1 VGYVPLNNYNH
12 DGGYKRIQS
21 GPNHQGFIVL
31 TSGSTAYGA
40 DEGIIVPGSPL
51 SGNLAQG
58 VWGYDPNWRYVPS
71 TLPSPSG
78 ALDPT
83 PYNVSGALDTYD
95 SARIY
100 TRDNVAGAQAA
111 SAIGPETGKVNPR
124 GGALQARSDVT
135 RPETYMYFGGAAPD
149 NQDYSPY
156 NTPDANSAA
165 EGKTGG
171 GVTHRSFESSLL
183 TNVLGSQ
190 GTSDR
195 SQWRYHQPVYC
206 KTYTETRRSETP
218 GLMSTPLRYVYRGS
232 ASSYNYNYAS
242 ELLANKG
249 GFEPLNYDD
258 FGGGCD
264 IPVSCPTTTGN
275 PSSPQPGDTLRGTSA
290 CTYDHITWYNTL
302 SSSPIG
308 TGDTYVIQET
318 DYFSRIYYVV
328 TYPNGSTDSSDVNCL
343 GTVLYPY
350 GYDLWVNE
358 IHSLGAFNQFYTSA
372 ATNPWQCLPCITVD
386 LYGNTF
392 IAFWIP
398 VTLTGTNF
406 DRTAYIYVRKL
417 DPNGAEVWTKRYEP
431 KQRTWPE
438 SNARNAIVADDTG
451 DYIYVAYEVIQEPT
465 LISGTT
471 YSLGGVGVI
480 KLSADDGSI
489 SWSYRYHNSTTYS
502 ILNALRTIQ
511 WDSYNRRLWVT
522 ASDFDATI
530 NYSIAE
536 NDPTDIQY
544 GYNIQYNGA
553 DSASDADRIQGSSF
567 VRSLDGSEFHWLVYD
582 NVAHLYI
589 YKADINGKIDSSSLI
604 KRYST
609 TTSLSSGN
617 RKDITKSI
625 AVQYSGS
632 LSGYVVYSGPVN
644 AFMSVPSTLI
654 LFDSSFNV
662 VRAVRLPYLG
672 TSSVPRIL
680 SLERKHGDNT
690 RFFAVCSA
698 VTVSLNSTISSGDI
712 VVMEIDSNL
721 TTVYSINTF
730 NSTVNVS
737 ASLFRP
743 SDTIKYNQGT
753 NRVSAVVHSDTGFLT
768 HRGIFGIHAVGL
780 RANVSGL
787 SPTVNYSNPSGYQAR
802 CEAYNNISVPITS
815 TTSVTYSGLFAGPNG
830 NYAPQIRI
838 PATGV
843 LLDVT
848 GQFGTRYGFANF
860 IN

>member
-1 VGYVPLNNYNH
+1 MPYLPLPNFNH
-12 DGGYKRIQS
+12 DSGPRRIQS
-21 GPNHQGFIVL
+21 GPDHEGYVVLYSGVQSTGDDKGFVV
-31 TSGSTAYGA
+31 A
-40 DEGIIVPGSPL
+40 GSPL
-51 SGNLAQG
+51 SGTLAQG

-95 SARIY
+95 AARIY

-124 GGALQARSDVT
+124 GGALQPRADVT
-135 RPETYMYFGGAAPD
+135 RPETYMYYGGAAPD

-171 GVTHRSFESSLL
+171 GVTHRSYESTLL

-206 KTYTETRRSETP
+206 KTYTETRRSESP

-232 ASSYNYNYAS
+232 ASSYNYNYAG

-249 GFEPLNYDD
+249 GFKPLNYDD
-258 FGGGCD
+258 FGGGCN
-264 IPVSCPTTTGN
+264 IPVACPTTTGS
-275 PSSPQPGDTLRGTSA
+275 PLSPQPGDTLRGTSS
-290 CTYDHITWYNTL
+290 CTYDYITWYNTI

-318 DYFSRIYYVV
+318 DYFSQIYYVV

-358 IHSLGAFNQFYTSA
+358 IHSFGAFNEFYTSA

-398 VTLTGTNF
+398 VTLTGINF

-417 DPNGAEVWTKRYEP
+417 DPNGVEVWTKRYEP
-431 KQRTWPE
+431 KQRTWGE

-471 YSLGGVGVI
+471 YFLGGVGVI

-489 SWSYRYHNSTTYS
+489 SWSYRYHNSTSYS

-511 WDSYNRRLWVT
+511 WDSVTRRLWVT
-522 ASDFDATI
+522 ASDYDAAIT
-530 NYSIAE
+530 YSIDE
-536 NDPTDIQY
+536 NNPTNIQY
-544 GYNIQYNGA
+544 GYNIQFNGA
-553 DSASDADRIQGSSF
+553 STTTPSDQIQGLSF
-567 VRSLDGSEFHWLVYD
+567 VRSLDESEFYWLVYD
-582 NVAHLYI
+582 DSPRLYI
-589 YKADINGKIDSSSLI
+589 YRANVNGQINGGDLI
-604 KRYST
+604 KRYNIGS
-609 TTSLSSGN
+609 SLSSGDK
-617 RKDITKSI
+617 KDITKSI
-625 AVQYSGS
+625 SVQYSGN
-632 LSGYVVYSGPVN
+632 LFGYVVYYGPIN
-644 AFMSVPSTLI
+644 AFMNQASTLI
-654 LFDSSFNV
+654 LFNSSFDV

-672 TSSVPRIL
+672 TSSVPRVI
-680 SLERKHGDNT
+680 SLQQKYGDPS

-698 VTVSLNSTISSGDI
+698 VNVSLNSTVSAGDI

-730 NSTVNVS
+730 NSTFTLSSNV
-737 ASLFRP
+737 FRP
-743 SDTIKYNQGT
+743 SDTIEYNQGT
-753 NRVSAVVHSDTGFLT
+753 NRVSAVIHSDTGSLAN
-768 HRGIFGIHAVGL
+768 RGIFGIHAVGL
-780 RANVSGL
+780 RANLSGL
-787 SPTVNYSNPSGYQAR
+787 SPTANYSNPSGYLAR
-802 CEAYNNISVPITS
+802 CEAYTNANVPITS
-815 TTSVTYSGLFAGPNG
+815 TTAVTYSGVFAGPNG
-830 NYAPQIRI
+830 TYAPQIRI